1 MRDCTEG
8 GGGGLDF
15 ETSELL
21 SKVDVSK
28 LETIFTQLSK
38 PSQKSRG
45 KRGYIDVKNSNYL
58 KKIK

>member
-1 MRDCTEG
+1 M
-8 GGGGLDF
+8 DF

-38 PSQKSRG
+38 PSQKLRG
-45 KRGYIDVKNSNYL
+45 KRGYIDAKNSNYL